1 MRSDYRNFQNVE
13 GGTCV
18 NTGKIETFRNITIHA
33 GSQCSSLCV
42 CKMMKQEHI
51 WIIKH
56 VSLFWA
62 VDNMVPVK
70 SFYTPKRMCVNQ
82 REKLISQRYCCF
94 LRQGIS
100 YHKDLILFI
109 FSLGG
114 VGEVYSC
121 AGLV

>member
-1 MRSDYRNFQNVE
+1 M
-13 GGTCV
+13 

-70 SFYTPKRMCVNQ
+70 SFYTPKRMCKPKGEVNLSKILLFPQ
-82 REKLISQRYCCF
+82 AGHL
-94 LRQGIS
+94 

-109 FSLGG
+109 FLGG